1 MKHAEAEKLLGG
13 YATGTLTET
22 ERRTLFE
29 AALEHQDLFDAL
41 ADEEALRELLAD
53 PAARAHLLSA
63 LAPGAPPKVVPFYRH
78 PGLIGAAASL
88 IVAATAGLAYLRS
101 PGTPPPA
108 ARQDTAKAAPSGPA
122 KAVEGPVPAPAPAP
136 ALAQAPAQA
145 QALLPSQAAS
155 ARKVAPA
162 AGLDEPASPR
172 PVAAPPPALPPAPMP
187 ASRVAAAEVPVGTED
202 AAREDRAKKAERA
215 RPVATAAA
223 PAPAAA
229 VVEVLGQAAGA
240 PAMAKAMAS
249 DRAELNAVERAG
261 AGPAPTWSLELQP
274 DGITRVLVTAARGA
288 EVSVLRRTASSVEV
302 LKLRVLEDHPQALV
316 RWVGQV
322 RLGPGDALDLYLTKG
337 PVANP
342 AKLPETGPVEGFRA
356 RIHPVE
362 KKDTPR

>member
-13 YATGTLTET
+13 YATGTLTEA
-22 ERRTLFE
+22 ERRALFE

-101 PGTPPPA
+101 PGTPLPA
-108 ARQDTAKAAPSGPA
+108 ARQETAKAAPTGTA
-122 KAVEGPVPAPAPAP
+122 KVGEAPVPAQP
-136 ALAQAPAQA
+136 LAQA
-145 QALLPSQAAS
+145 QAQLQPQLQPQVAP
-155 ARKVAPA
+155 ARKVPPA
-162 AGLDEPASPR
+162 TGPEESASPR
-172 PVAAPPPALPPAPMP
+172 PIPTPAAVPTLAPAPLP
-187 ASRVAAAEVPVGTED
+187 ASRVAAAEAPAGAED
-202 AAREDRAKKAERA
+202 AAREDRAKKAERS
-215 RPVATAAA
+215 RPVAALAA

-229 VVEVLGQAAGA
+229 VVEVLGQVAGA
-240 PAMAKAMAS
+240 PAMTKAIAS
-249 DRAELNAVERAG
+249 DRAERKVAEPEG
-261 AGPAPTWSLELQP
+261 ASPAPIWSLEPQP

-288 EVSVLRRTASSVEV
+288 EVSVLRRTASGVEV
-302 LKLRVLEDHPQALV
+302 LKLRVIQDHPDAPA

-322 RLGPGDALDLYLTKG
+322 RLGPGDVLDLYLMKG
-337 PVANP
+337 PVADP

-356 RIHPVE
+356 RIHPAE
-362 KKDTPR
+362 KKDAPR

>member
-13 YATGTLTET
+13 YAMGTLTET

-29 AALEHQDLFDAL
+29 AALEHQDLFDVL

-122 KAVEGPVPAPAPAP
+122 KAVEGPVPAPA
-136 ALAQAPAQA
+136 LARPPAQA
-145 QALLPSQAAS
+145 QALLPSQAAP
-155 ARKVAPA
+155 ARKVAPVA
-162 AGLDEPASPR
+162 APDELASPR
-172 PVAAPPPALPPAPMP
+172 PVAAPPPALAPVPMP
-187 ASRVAAAEVPVGTED
+187 ASRVAPAEVPVGRED

-274 DGITRVLVTAARGA
+274 DGITRVLVTAAREA
-288 EVSVLRRTASSVEV
+288 EVAVLRRTASSVEV
-302 LKLRVLEDHPQALV
+302 LKLRVIEDRPQALV

-337 PVANP
+337 PVADP

-356 RIHPVE
+356 RIHPAE
-362 KKDTPR
+362 KKDAPR

>member
-101 PGTPPPA
+101 PGTPLPA
-108 ARQDTAKAAPSGPA
+108 ARQETAKSAPAGA
-122 KAVEGPVPAPAPAP
+122 GKAGEAPVPAQP
-136 ALAQAPAQA
+136 LAQA
-145 QALLPSQAAS
+145 QAQLQPQQKPQLKPQAAP
-155 ARKVAPA
+155 AGKVASA
-162 AGLDEPASPR
+162 ANPSEPAPPL
-172 PVAAPPPALPPAPMP
+172 PVAAPPPAPLP
-187 ASRVAAAEVPVGTED
+187 ASRVAAAGVPAGAED
-202 AAREDRAKKAERA
+202 AAREDRAKKAERP
-215 RPVATAAA
+215 R
-223 PAPAAA
+223 PAAA
-229 VVEVLGQAAGA
+229 VVEVLGQVAGA

-249 DRAELNAVERAG
+249 DRAERKVAEPEG
-261 AGPAPTWSLELQP
+261 GSPAPIWSLEPQP
-274 DGITRVLVTAARGA
+274 DGITRVLVTAARGV
-288 EVSVLRRTASSVEV
+288 EVSVLRRTASGVEV
-302 LKLRVLEDHPQALV
+302 LKLRVVQDRPRAPA

-322 RLGPGDALDLYLTKG
+322 RLGPGDVLDLYLMKG
-337 PVANP
+337 PVADP

-356 RIHPVE
+356 RIHPAE
-362 KKDTPR
+362 KKDAPH